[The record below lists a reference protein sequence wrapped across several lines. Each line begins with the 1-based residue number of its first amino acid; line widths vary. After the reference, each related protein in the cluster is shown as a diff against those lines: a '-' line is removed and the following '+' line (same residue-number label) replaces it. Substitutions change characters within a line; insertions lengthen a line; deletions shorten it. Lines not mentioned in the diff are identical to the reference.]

1 MHSVAQFIVEQ
12 FTSGVRAFRPFGCCI
27 RQLFAQALSLAAHC
41 PTQMLSAAHSVS
53 FAQPLSWLQHL
64 LLMHVVQTSSSV
76 SGGQLPGGPPP
87 APPVPDPV
95 VVVPV
100 AAVLVVLPDPPADP
114 PFPPSSDPLE
124 LLDEL
129 H

>member
-1 MHSVAQFIVEQ
+1 
-12 FTSGVRAFRPFGCCI
+12 
-27 RQLFAQALSLAAHC
+27 
-41 PTQMLSAAHSVS
+41 MLSAAHSVS
-53 FAQPLSWLQHL
+53 FAHPLSSLQHL
-64 LLMHVVQTSSSV
+64 PLMHIVQTSSSV
-76 SGGQLPGGPPP
+76 SAGQLPGGPPP

-100 AAVLVVLPDPPADP
+100 AAVLVVLPDPPPDP